1 MSKIQTDFGPEL
13 LFAPDTGR
21 WFLMDEGECWRIPV
35 SSDALVAASFLP
47 VRNIQSEDQV
57 RLIGTAE
64 IATETESLCA
74 LRLRVT
80 GTPGEGVV
88 RHYRPARVSLALAE
102 WDEGHH
108 PDQWVDCEAVLS
120 VEAARQ
126 IGLRC
131 YLPLQP
137 GLANKMLRLLIGGE
151 VLAEVVLTRGA
162 VTEVAV
168 DLPLWMQRRGK
179 IEVQSSYAE
188 PVIHLGDVRMLG
200 FVAVALRLN
209 DGEWL
214 SGRGDA

>member
-1 MSKIQTDFGPEL
+1 MSRIQTDFGPEL

-21 WFLMDEGECWRIPV
+21 WFLMDEGECWRLPV

-47 VRNIQSEDQV
+47 VRNIQSEDQL
-57 RLIGTAE
+57 RPIGTAE

-80 GTPGEGVV
+80 GIPGEGVV

-102 WDEGHH
+102 WEEGHH
-108 PDQWVDCEAVLS
+108 ADQWVDCEAVLS
-120 VEAARQ
+120 VEAVRQ
-126 IGLRC
+126 ICLRC

-137 GLANKMLRLLIGGE
+137 GLADKLVRLLIGGE
-151 VLAEVVLTRGA
+151 VMAEAVLARG
-162 VTEVAV
+162 VITEVAV
-168 DLPLWMQRRGK
+168 ELPLRMQRRGK

-200 FVAVALRLN
+200 FVAVSLRLN
-209 DGEWL
+209 DGEWQ
-214 SGRGDA
+214 SGGGGA